1 MIRTHR
7 KLWISMAL
15 LLIAVLAGIFGLS
28 AVSPALAQQT
38 GIVEKTSDANDG
50 KYKEY
55 TDSKDKFSDLPT
67 YITNDYASKATTELI
82 SATPEGVINSV
93 VPTADDPIVN
103 FVPRELFKTVNTTL
117 HIGKNYGFYI
127 DTVDLGTLTETN
139 YAGTPLEYETDGY
152 QSIVMLFT
160 IEVNSDLVDTK
171 SHLIYK
177 ISPIF

>member
-55 TDSKDKFSDLPT
+55 TAKSICTDIFRSLRKFTFLDKRTFRQMAL
-67 YITNDYASKATTELI
+67 
-82 SATPEGVINSV
+82 V
-93 VPTADDPIVN
+93 
-103 FVPRELFKTVNTTL
+103 F
-117 HIGKNYGFYI
+117 
-127 DTVDLGTLTETN
+127 
-139 YAGTPLEYETDGY
+139 PL
-152 QSIVMLFT
+152 
-160 IEVNSDLVDTK
+160 
-171 SHLIYK
+171 
-177 ISPIF
+177 